1 MRPVVNTE
9 KHISQRSLFTIAT
22 GAIDN
27 FIFCNSVAVPT
38 GAVQVREGA
47 KVSAVYVEFWV
58 TSSDAVAATTIVTL
72 EKLIG
77 SSTNMGAGESASLNT
92 YDNKKNIL
100 YTQMGLVGD
109 NNQYPS
115 AVIKGWIKIPK
126 SKQRFS
132 LGDRLALNIHAQ
144 TNPID
149 VCGFVIYKEQ
159 Y

>member
-9 KHISQRSLFTIAT
+9 KHMSQRSLFTIAT

-27 FIFCNSVAVPT
+27 FVLCSSVAAPT
-38 GAVQVREGA
+38 GATQVREGA
-47 KVSAVYVEFWV
+47 KVSAVYLEMWV
-58 TSSDAVAATTIVTL
+58 HSSDAVAGTTIVTL

-77 SSTNMGAGESASLNT
+77 SSTNMGAGEAASLNT

-100 YTQMGLVGD
+100 YTQMGIVGD
-109 NNQYPS
+109 NNQYPT
-115 AVIKGWIKIPK
+115 AVIRGWIKIPK

-132 LGDRLALNIHAQ
+132 LGDRIVLNIFAQ
-144 TNPID
+144 TNPVN
-149 VCGFVIYKEQ
+149 VCGFVLYKEQ

>member
-9 KHISQRSLFTIAT
+9 KHISQRSLFTVAA

-27 FIFCNSVAVPT
+27 FNFAITNAAPT

-47 KVSAVYVEFWV
+47 KISAVYVEMWV
-58 TSSDAVAATTIVTL
+58 TSDDAALGTIITTL
-72 EKLIG
+72 EKLVG
-77 SSTNMGAGESASLNT
+77 SSTNMGTGESASLNT

-100 YTQMGLVGD
+100 YTQMGLIGNDVT
-109 NNQYPS
+109 YPM

-132 LGDRLALNIHAQ
+132 LGDRLTLNIHAQ
-144 TNPID
+144 SNGISG
-149 VCGFVIYKEQ
+149 CGFVIYKEQ